1 MANTHCKVKNGATG
15 KAVAHANYI
24 SALGKYQAKEGEV
37 VLLLHGN
44 MPSFS
49 VENPTDFWL
58 ASDEFGQASYMAI
71 HKRKADGH
79 QIIDGVK
86 TPFKKGDDHEKT
98 FHSRAYKEIEFSIPR
113 EIVDLDK
120 QKQFAQEFA
129 MKIAGK
135 TQPFTLAV
143 HNTIALDGLPNCH
156 AHLMLSEK
164 MVDGVERE
172 REMFFK
178 KPSMPYRHRV
188 TKELIPADPAKG
200 GAAKNRAMHEIDFVK
215 GVRETYQVLAKSYG
229 VELDMRSNAEQWLGE
244 PEPKLGPVNARSGEN
259 QSRAVIQQT
268 INQIRTERKE
278 NEHSAAASVN
288 AIGKNIS
295 RASRAGQFSKPDFT
309 GITENLRAAIGL
321 ASNNDGHPQG
331 VAKATSQ
338 YKHAREVGGIAQAAG
353 KAFGGIIKEITRA
366 ASRIEASLKAQAA
379 QQAADALAAQQAA
392 KALEA
397 IETIETVQSIT
408 LPQKSLTERIA
419 ESLEAML
426 NWVKGNG
433 NGDGALKEIDLER
446 SENEGRIVQLGDY
459 HAVQNLG
466 KSSAVHEI
474 ERLDFIPQLGSM
486 VNIKY
491 KDGRGTVQIEA
502 ERSSKGKGGIAD

>member
-24 SALGKYQAKEGEV
+24 SAVGKYQSKEGEV
-37 VLLLHGN
+37 VLLLSGN
-44 MPSFS
+44 MPSFA
-49 VENPTDFWL
+49 VENPTDFWV

-79 QIIDGVK
+79 QIIDGIK
-86 TPFKKGDDHEKT
+86 TPFKKGDDYEKT

-113 EIVDLDK
+113 EIADLDK

-129 MKIAGK
+129 MSIAGK

-143 HNTIALDGLPNCH
+143 HHTIAADGLPNVH

-164 MVDGVERE
+164 MIDGVDRE

-215 GVRETYQVLAKSYG
+215 GVRETYQSLAKSYG
-229 VELDMRSNAEQWLGE
+229 VELDMRSNKEQWLGE
-244 PEPKLGPVNARSGEN
+244 PEPKLGPIHNRSKDNSGREARQE
-259 QSRAVIQQT
+259 T
-268 INQIRTERKE
+268 ISQIREQRKE
-278 NEHSAAASVN
+278 NEQRATASVN

-295 RASRAGQFSKPDFT
+295 RAGRAGQFSKPDFT

-321 ASNNDGHPQG
+321 ASNNGGHPQG
-331 VAKATSQ
+331 IAKATSQ
-338 YKHAREVGGIAQAAG
+338 YKHTREAGGIAQAAG
-353 KAFGGIIKEITRA
+353 KAIGGIIKEITRA
-366 ASRIEASLKAQAA
+366 TNSIETS
-379 QQAADALAAQQAA
+379 
-392 KALEA
+392 LEA
-397 IETIETVQSIT
+397 IKKIETVKSVT
-408 LPQKSLTERIA
+408 FPQKSLTERIA
-419 ESLEAML
+419 ESLEAFVL
-426 NWVKGNG
+426 WVKGKDNSH
-433 NGDGALKEIDLER
+433 LREINLER
-446 SENEGRIVQLGDY
+446 SEHTGRIEQLSDY

-466 KSSAVHEI
+466 RGYAIHE
-474 ERLDFIPQLGSM
+474 LDKLDLKPQLQDM
-486 VNIKY
+486 ATIKY
-491 KDGRGTVQIEA
+491 RDGRGAVQIET
-502 ERSSKGKGGIAD
+502 ERSKKGKGGIAD

>member
-24 SALGKYQAKEGEV
+24 SAIGKYQSKEGEV
-37 VLLLHGN
+37 VLLLSGN
-44 MPSFS
+44 MPSFA
-49 VENPTDFWL
+49 VENPTDFWM
-58 ASDEFGQASYMAI
+58 ASDEFGQASYTAI

-79 QIIDGVK
+79 QVLDGEK
-86 TPFKKGDDHEKT
+86 IPFKKGDPYEKT
-98 FHSRAYKEIEFSIPR
+98 FNSRAYKEIEFSIPR
-113 EIVDLDK
+113 EIADLDK

-129 MKIAGK
+129 MKIAGT

-172 REMFFK
+172 RDVFFK

-188 TKELIPADPAKG
+188 TKELIAADPAKG

-215 GVRETYQVLAKSYG
+215 GVRESYQVQAKNYG
-229 VELDMRSNAEQWLGE
+229 VELDMRSNKEQWLGE
-244 PEPKLGPVNARSGEN
+244 PEPKLGPIHNRSKDNSGREARQE
-259 QSRAVIQQT
+259 T
-268 INQIRTERKE
+268 INQIRAQRKE
-278 NEHSAAASVN
+278 NEHRATASVN

-295 RASRAGQFSKPDFT
+295 RAGRAGQFSKPDFT

-321 ASNNDGHPQG
+321 AGNNDGHPQG

-338 YKHAREVGGIAQAAG
+338 YKHTRESGGIAQAAG
-353 KAFGGIIKEITRA
+353 KAIGGIIKEITRA
-366 ASRIEASLKAQAA
+366 TNSIETN
-379 QQAADALAAQQAA
+379 
-392 KALEA
+392 LEA
-397 IETIETVQSIT
+397 IKKIETVKSVT

-419 ESLEAML
+419 ESLEAFVL
-426 NWVKGNG
+426 WVKGKDNSH
-433 NGDGALKEIDLER
+433 LREINLER
-446 SENEGRIVQLGDY
+446 SEHTGRIEQLSDY

-466 KSSAVHEI
+466 RGYAIHE
-474 ERLDFIPQLGSM
+474 LDKLDLKPQLQDM
-486 VNIKY
+486 ATIKY
-491 KDGRGTVQIEA
+491 RDGRGSVQIET
-502 ERSSKGKGGIAD
+502 ERSKKDKGIAD